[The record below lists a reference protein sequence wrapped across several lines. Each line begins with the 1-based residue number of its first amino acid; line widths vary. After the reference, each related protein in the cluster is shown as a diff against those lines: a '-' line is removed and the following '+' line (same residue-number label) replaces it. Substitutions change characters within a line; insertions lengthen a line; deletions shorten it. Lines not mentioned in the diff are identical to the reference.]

1 MTNGYSTP
9 IGVPIGLPL
18 ILSLGLPPLVNPYPT
33 LNLDFIQNPQF
44 DSRITFSRGSQA
56 TLFDS
61 AGKLV
66 YAKQNLLTYSDDFAN
81 PAWSKTDCS
90 VISNTIVAPDGTLS
104 GDKLIENNAANTGNL
119 NVAPSL
125 LNNTAYSGSVFAKAG
140 EWGWIAIEI
149 RSETTNVLRA
159 WFNISTG
166 AVGTVQSGMTASI
179 TSVGNGWYRCVA
191 TRTSGPTNSS
201 TRFRLISTNADNTT
215 STGDGTSGI
224 YVWGAQLN
232 QNPMEG
238 GVTSSLTT
246 YYPTTT
252 AAYYA
257 PRFDYNPSTL
267 QPRGLLIEEQRT
279 NSILQSEDFAT
290 TWVATSATITTNA
303 IVSPSGLITA
313 DKMIVDNGVSSGS
326 SSLHQEVTKA
336 ASSITYT
343 LSMFAKKGEA
353 DTLRLLPRDTAT
365 SANNADARFNLD
377 AGTVISVTAAGT
389 FTNASAAIQNIGN
402 GWYRCSTTFT
412 SGTEIS
418 IRNRIYQQ
426 KAGAN
431 FTGNGTDGIYIW
443 GYQFEAG
450 AFATSY
456 IPTTTTALTRNADVA
471 TMTGTNFSSWFNA
484 SEGTFVA
491 QYFPN
496 AVAPA
501 TAGQN
506 VFNTNDGTS
515 LNAIQLAK
523 RANVDA
529 STRYTTDAGG
539 SGQTFSNLGVFTAT
553 QTTTAVAYK
562 ENDFAGIK
570 SGGSLVTDTLGTVP
584 TLNRMVIGA
593 DRLGATSFLNGHIQR
608 LAYYPTRLPNT
619 TLQALTA

>member
-1 MTNGYSTP
+1 MTRFY
-9 IGVPIGLPL
+9 GVPLRN
-18 ILSLGLPPLVNPYPT
+18 SLGLGLGGVISLGGAYDPDFVYDNLELEDGADILLEDGGLILLEGLMPT
-33 LNLDFIQNPQF
+33 LWLDFQYSTSL
-44 DSRITFSRGSQA
+44 DSRITFTRASTA
-56 TLFDS
+56 TYFN
-61 AGKLV
+61 
-66 YAKQNLLTYSDDFAN
+66 NL
-81 PAWSKTDCS
+81 
-90 VISNTIVAPDGTLS
+90 
-104 GDKLIENNAANTGNL
+104 
-119 NVAPSL
+119 
-125 LNNTAYSGSVFAKAG
+125 
-140 EWGWIAIEI
+140 
-149 RSETTNVLRA
+149 
-159 WFNISTG
+159 
-166 AVGTVQSGMTASI
+166 
-179 TSVGNGWYRCVA
+179 
-191 TRTSGPTNSS
+191 
-201 TRFRLISTNADNTT
+201 
-215 STGDGTSGI
+215 
-224 YVWGAQLN
+224 
-232 QNPMEG
+232 
-238 GVTSSLTT
+238 GVLTT
-246 YYPTTT
+246 
-252 AAYYA
+252 AGSGV

-290 TWVATSATITTNA
+290 TWVPTSATITTNA

-313 DKMIVDNGVSSGS
+313 DKMIVDNGVTSGS

-377 AGTVISVTAAGT
+377 AGTVISVAAAGT
-389 FTNASAAIQNIGN
+389 FTSASAAIQNIGN
-402 GWYRCSTTFT
+402 GWYRCSMTFT

-501 TAGQN
+501 TTGQV

-515 LNAIQLAK
+515 LNAIQLSK

-593 DRLGATSFLNGHIQR
+593 DRLGAGSINGYIQR
-608 LAYYPTRLPNT
+608 IAYYPTRLPNA
-619 TLQALTA
+619 TLQVLTT